1 MSAAGDQLRAFVQRI
16 ERLDEEIA
24 ALNSDKSEVYK
35 EAKSGGWS
43 VKVLRKVVAARRL
56 DSAEREEIDALFDL
70 YMSELEGRA
79 PLVRAHVENIDEFP
93 PHDAVTGELTEEQE
107 QPTVETHDAEDDVA
121 ECDCADRAP
130 SGEYYRCPK
139 CDAEWPSEE
148 DPTPTPSQ
156 AAGQTGEEATT
167 PLASSPVAIPEYV
180 PTFLITKPVLR
191 PHCLN
196 PGENCGGQGV
206 RHCHSCVKAM
216 AESGVA
222 A

>member
-16 ERLDEEIA
+16 ERLEEEIS

-70 YMSELEGRA
+70 YMSELDGRG
-79 PLVRAHVENIDEFP
+79 PLVRAHVEKIDEFP

-107 QPTVETHDAEDDVA
+107 SADMAVGLAGPACAQDAA
-121 ECDCADRAP
+121 AANTKPARNPASAAP
-130 SGEYYRCPK
+130 LAP
-139 CDAEWPSEE
+139 
-148 DPTPTPSQ
+148 
-156 AAGQTGEEATT
+156 AGQTGEEATT
-167 PLASSPVAIPEYV
+167 PLASSPVVIPEYV
-180 PTFLITKPVLR
+180 PTFLIKKPVLR